1 MVFGA
6 DNDGTKGPE
15 DFGVSGECIQNCQ
28 SEAVEACESG
38 NIAIHAQH
46 VCVYF
51 LSSV

>member
-1 MVFGA
+1 MLFGP
-6 DNDGTKGPE
+6 NDGSKAPT
-15 DFGVSGECIQNCQ
+15 DFGVTMECIQNCE